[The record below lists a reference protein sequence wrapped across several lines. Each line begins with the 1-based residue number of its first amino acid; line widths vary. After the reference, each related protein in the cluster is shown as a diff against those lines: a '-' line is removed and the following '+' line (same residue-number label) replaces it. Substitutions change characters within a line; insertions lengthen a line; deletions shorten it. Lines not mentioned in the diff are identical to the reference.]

1 MAAPSREVDGKMSI
15 SSGTFN
21 FFAVKEFQFI
31 NPKNEEEGN
40 SANS

>member
-1 MAAPSREVDGKMSI
+1 VGGEMSI

-31 NPKNEEEGN
+31 KSKNKQEEILV
-40 SANS
+40 SS